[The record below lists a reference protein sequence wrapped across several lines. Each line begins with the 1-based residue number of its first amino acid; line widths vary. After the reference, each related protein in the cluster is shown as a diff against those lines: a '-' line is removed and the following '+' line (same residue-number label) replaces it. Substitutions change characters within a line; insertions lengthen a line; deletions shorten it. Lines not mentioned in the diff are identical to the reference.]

1 VTEFISPDAV
11 ETTEPAPTLAPEND
25 TAGLPIVTYC
35 VTAKQAKA
43 ALQEMLD
50 DADGRLLGLD
60 IETTASPAE
69 AARLKSIELRQA
81 ALKGELK
88 AARKAKAPASEIAAI
103 EAEQKLLK
111 AQIKFGRTAALDP
124 SRARTRL
131 VQAYGGGRRVAV
143 IDLFRTG
150 PGVLRLLGGLDIVA
164 HNAAFEVAHLEHAGV
179 GLGATHCSMQM
190 ARLTLGER
198 SMSLADAVKAHL
210 GVELDKTEQVGDWS
224 TPDLSLT
231 QIEYAALDAVMAFR
245 LAERILPV
253 LGPQTPAYEIQAG
266 CTPAVARMRSRGV
279 HLDLEAHAML
289 MGALKAQRVEVCAAY
304 KQACID
310 RGLIE
315 LAAKEPTTPALKRA
329 ALEAILTG
337 NQLLRWR
344 RTKKTG
350 LLSTARSDLNRAVAY
365 PPIKALTALSKLD
378 KLLSAFGPTL
388 VALVSPATGRI
399 HANYRVA
406 ADTTGRASCSYPN
419 IQQVPRTDE
428 ITGIDFRALFTAAEG
443 CKLVGGDYA
452 YHEMRAAAAISGD
465 QRMTE
470 VFINGEDPH
479 LVTACGMLGKRP
491 EDMTKDERK
500 AARQSAKPIN
510 FGVIYGCGAGG
521 LAVSPGKTTAP
532 SSPKTRPLRGW
543 IVSPGRTPITPVG
556 ADSTPISASAR
567 AAS

>member
-1 VTEFISPDAV
+1 MTEFISRDVV
-11 ETTEPAPTLAPEND
+11 ETTEPAPTLAPEHVAD
-25 TAGLPIVTYC
+25 ALPIVTYC

-43 ALQEMLD
+43 ALQDMLD
-50 DADGRLLGLD
+50 DADGRLPGLD

-69 AARLKSIELRQA
+69 AARLKAIELRQA
-81 ALKGELK
+81 AIKGERK
-88 AARKAKAPASEIAAI
+88 AAKKAKAPASEITTI

-111 AQIKFGRTAALDP
+111 AQSKYAKTAALDP
-124 SRARTRL
+124 HRARIRT
-131 VQAYGGGRRVAV
+131 VQVYGGGARVAV

-150 PGVLRLLGGLDIVA
+150 PGVLRLLDGLDIVA
-164 HNAAFEVAHLEHAGV
+164 QNAAFEIAHLEHAGV

-210 GVELDKTEQVGDWS
+210 GIELDKTEQVGNWAGS
-224 TPDLSLT
+224 DLSRA
-231 QIEYAALDAVMAFR
+231 QIEYAALDAGMAFR

-279 HLDLEAHAML
+279 HLDLTAHAQL
-289 MGALKAQRVEVCAAY
+289 MDALRAQRVEVCAAY
-304 KQACID
+304 KQACLD
-310 RGLIE
+310 RGLVD
-315 LAAKEPTTPALKRA
+315 LAAKIPTTPALKRA
-329 ALEAILTG
+329 ALEAILTS
-337 NQLLRWR
+337 NQLLRWQ
-344 RTKKTG
+344 RTRKTG

-365 PPIKALTALSKLD
+365 PPIKHLAALSKID

-388 VALVSPATGRI
+388 VSLVSPATGRI
-399 HANYRVA
+399 HASYRVA
-406 ADTTGRASCSYPN
+406 ATASGRASCSYPN
-419 IQQVPRTDE
+419 IQQVPRTDD
-428 ITGIDFRALFTAAEG
+428 IAGIDFRALFTAAEG
-443 CKLVGGDYA
+443 RKLVGGDYA

-470 VFINGEDPH
+470 VFVRGEDPH

-500 AARQSAKPIN
+500 TARQSAKPIN

-521 LAVSPGKTTAP
+521 LSAIAWKNYSTVITEDEANAWLLSFAKTYP
-532 SSPKTRPLRGW
+532 
-543 IVSPGRTPITPVG
+543 
-556 ADSTPISASAR
+556 DHAR
-567 AAS
+567 